1 MGYKLYTDKT
11 NKFQCT
17 VQVEGT
23 SLSNSQARVILE
35 TKNEM
40 SYLFRGKLFDNG
52 VCEFNLPKL
61 KNILSEGEVGTIKLE
76 IIADDVHFEPWSS
89 EFDVVSDK
97 KVSVTVQEQVEDK
110 KPKIVVNE
118 ITLTPTTTKN
128 QIVEKKIVEKK
139 VVDNKVTEK
148 PKETNKVGMSKSEFI
163 KMYFNR

>member
-139 VVDNKVTEK
+139 VIEK
-148 PKETNKVGMSKSEFI
+148 PKRNNDIEISKTDFINRLFNK
-163 KMYFNR
+163 

>member
-1 MGYKLYTDKT
+1 MSFL
-11 NKFQCT
+11 
-17 VQVEGT
+17 
-23 SLSNSQARVILE
+23 LSASGA
-35 TKNEM
+35 
-40 SYLFRGKLFDNG
+40 RGK
-52 VCEFNLPKL
+52 VW
-61 KNILSEGEVGTIKLE
+61 SASTIDE
-76 IIADDVHFEPWSS
+76 RRW
-89 EFDVVSDK
+89 FDVVSDK